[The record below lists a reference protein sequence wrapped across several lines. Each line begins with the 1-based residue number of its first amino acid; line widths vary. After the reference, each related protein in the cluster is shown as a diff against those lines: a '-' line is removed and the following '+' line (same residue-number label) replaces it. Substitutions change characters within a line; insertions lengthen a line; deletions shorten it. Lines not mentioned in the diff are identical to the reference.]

1 MSRQLYTTEHRTVSY
16 VSGPLLV
23 ADHAEQVAYDELV
36 DIVTPAGELRRGQVL
51 EIEGDRMIVQ
61 VLGGTRALDVT
72 STAVLVRARSAQ
84 LAVGPDLVGRV
95 LDGMGRPVD
104 GGPPVLPAALR
115 DLNGH
120 PVNPV
125 ARAYPAEF
133 IETGISAIDGLHTLV
148 RGQKLPVFS
157 GYGLPGLEL
166 ATRIAH
172 SARVRGSDDRPDHTP
187 AVDSEGFVVVFAAI
201 GVTDREA
208 AFVRARFTE
217 GATLERSLVFVNR
230 ANEPAAER
238 LICPRAA
245 LTAAEYLAFELG
257 LHVLVVLVDMTN
269 YCEALREA
277 AAARDE
283 VPGRRG
289 YPGYMY
295 SDLAS
300 LFERAGRIHR
310 RRGTVTQVPV
320 LSMPDDDVTHP
331 IPDITGYITEGQIVL
346 SRELD
351 RRGISPP
358 IDVLPSLSRLMNAG
372 IGAEH
377 TREDHR
383 GIADQ
388 LSTFLGRGQELRRL
402 ISIVGE
408 QALSGDDR
416 RILAFT
422 EDFEH
427 RFVGQGERR
436 RSIDETLDLAWDL
449 LAPFPAS
456 ELRRIKPDL
465 VERHHRSSR

>member
-1 MSRQLYTTEHRTVSY
+1 MTRPLYTVEHRTVDY

-23 ADHAEQVAYDELV
+23 AERAERVAYDELV
-36 DIVTPAGELRRGQVL
+36 DIVTPGGDLRRGQVL
-51 EIEGDRMIVQ
+51 EIEGDRMVVQ
-61 VLGGTRALDVT
+61 VLGGTRGLDVT
-72 STAVLVRARSAQ
+72 STAVLARARTAQ
-84 LAVGPDLVGRV
+84 LPVGRDLIGRV
-95 LDGMGRPVD
+95 LDGMGRPAD

-166 ATRIAH
+166 ATRIAQT
-172 SARVRGSDDRPDHTP
+172 ARVPGAED
-187 AVDSEGFVVVFAAI
+187 GFVVVFAAI

-208 AFVRARFTE
+208 AFVRTRFAE
-217 GATLERSLVFVNR
+217 GAALERSVVFVNR
-230 ANEPAAER
+230 ADEPAAER
-238 LICPRAA
+238 LVCPRAA
-245 LTAAEYLAFELG
+245 LTAAEYLAFELD

-277 AAARDE
+277 AAAREE

-300 LFERAGRIHR
+300 LFERAGRIHGR
-310 RRGTVTQVPV
+310 GGTVTQLPV

-351 RRGISPP
+351 RRGIAPP

-372 IGAEH
+372 IGAGR

-383 GIADQ
+383 GVADQ

-402 ISIVGE
+402 IAIVGE
-408 QALSGDDR
+408 QALSDDDR
-416 RILAFT
+416 RILAFV
-422 EDFEH
+422 EDFER
-427 RFVGQGERR
+427 RFVGQREQR
-436 RSIDETLDLAWDL
+436 RSIEETLDLAWEL
-449 LAPFPAS
+449 LAPFPAT
-456 ELRRIKPDL
+456 ELRRIKPEL
-465 VERHHRSSR
+465 VERHHRPAPQGSA

>member
-1 MSRQLYTTEHRTVSY
+1 MMPLYTTEHRTVTY

-23 ADHAEQVAYDELV
+23 AERAEGVAADELV
-36 DIVTPAGELRRGQVL
+36 EVLTPDGQRRRGQVL

-61 VLGGTRALDVT
+61 VLGGTHGLDID
-72 STAVLVRARSAQ
+72 STAVLVRAQAAR
-84 LAVGPDLVGRV
+84 LPVGPDLVGRV
-95 LDGMGRPVD
+95 LDGMGTPID
-104 GGPPVLPAALR
+104 GEPPLLPQAER
-115 DLNGH
+115 DLNGQ

-125 ARAYPAEF
+125 ARAHPAEF

-166 ATRIAH
+166 ATRIAQG
-172 SARVRGSDDRPDHTP
+172 ARVPGSQ
-187 AVDSEGFVVVFAAI
+187 EEFVVVFAAI

-208 AFVRARFTE
+208 TFVRSRFAE
-217 GATLERSLVFVNR
+217 GAALERSVVFITH
-230 ANEPAAER
+230 ADDPAAER
-238 LICPRAA
+238 LTCPRAA
-245 LTAAEYLAFELG
+245 LTAAEYLAFERD

-300 LFERAGRIHR
+300 LFERAGRI
-310 RRGTVTQVPV
+310 RGLPGSVTQVPI

-331 IPDITGYITEGQIVL
+331 IPDVTGYITEGQIVL

-358 IDVLPSLSRLMNAG
+358 IDILPSLSRLMNAG
-372 IGAEH
+372 IGDRS
-377 TREDHR
+377 TRGDHR
-383 GIADQ
+383 GVADQ
-388 LSTFLGRGQELRRL
+388 ISAFLGRGHELRRL
-402 ISIVGE
+402 IAIVGE
-408 QALSGDDR
+408 QALSDDDR
-416 RILAFT
+416 RILVFVD
-422 EDFEH
+422 ELEQ
-427 RFVGQGERR
+427 RFIGQGNRR
-436 RSIDETLDLAWDL
+436 RSIEETLDLAWEL
-449 LAPFPAS
+449 LAGFPAD
-456 ELRRIKPDL
+456 ELKRIKPEF
-465 VERHHRSSR
+465 VERHHHARTDP